1 MLAEAYEHVW
11 DETEDV
17 LVSFRST
24 SALADVYPCAKCMT
38 DICCLKNATGP
49 NKTSFVEKYK
59 SKPQ

>member
-38 DICCLKNATGP
+38 DICL
-49 NKTSFVEKYK
+49 
-59 SKPQ
+59 SKECNWTK